1 MSFRV
6 NLLPFILTLPL
17 MFIQFWFF
25 EGPQF
30 LLRIV
35 FLLFRTGAQ
44 ILSLPLLV
52 RTFFAPWKGE
62 YRKGYVGIAIGVG
75 VVVRFFTIVTSVLL
89 LSTLLLAG
97 ILLTLLWIA
106 LPVSLTIFFLQG
118 LGVVRF

>member
-17 MFIQFWFF
+17 LFIQFWFF

-30 LLRIV
+30 LLRII

-44 ILSLPLLV
+44 ILSLPILV

-75 VVVRFFTIVTSVLL
+75 VVVRALTITTSILLLSVLL
-89 LSTLLLAG
+89 LIG
-97 ILLTLLWIA
+97 ILLTLVWIG
-106 LPVSLTIFFLQG
+106 LPIAWTIFFLQG
-118 LGVVRF
+118 IGAVRF